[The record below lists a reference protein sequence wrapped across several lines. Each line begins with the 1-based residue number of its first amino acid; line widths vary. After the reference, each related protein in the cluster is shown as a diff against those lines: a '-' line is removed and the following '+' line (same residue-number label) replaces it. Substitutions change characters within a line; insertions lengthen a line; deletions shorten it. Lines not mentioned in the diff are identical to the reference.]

1 MKIFLQILKWI
12 SILILGI
19 FVILVITFFVY
30 EGFFYKREMNQIK
43 KDLNKIENVE
53 VLEIWGHEDITLEEI
68 STRLRIKDKGE
79 IVLYGLSKDTFN
91 YPKNIQITEIGGYSF
106 TTFSCNG
113 GIGSNINIG
122 NESELFPLI
131 NKKFKTVKDVVENY
145 DFILEKIKNLKK
157 SPEINYFESQNS
169 ENYILVHNK
178 KSVDQDPIFN
188 LVGIE
193 SLFDYAKTL
202 KWNNPNCYYNK
213 N

>member
-1 MKIFLQILKWI
+1 MKIIVQILKWI
-12 SILILGI
+12 SISILGI

-30 EGFFYKREMNQIK
+30 EGFFYKREMNHIK
-43 KDLNKIENVE
+43 EDLNKIENVE
-53 VLEIWGHEDITLEEI
+53 VIEIWGHEDVTLEEV
-68 STRLRIKDKGE
+68 STRLRIKNKGE
-79 IVLYGLSKDTFN
+79 IVLYGLSKDVFN
-91 YPKNIQITEIGGYSF
+91 YPENIQVTEIGGYSF

-131 NKKFKTVKDVVENY
+131 NKEFKTVKDVIENY

-188 LVGIE
+188 LVGVE